1 MKGLVKAFD
10 DLPWILKLIFALP
23 GLDGILWGI
32 YRVAKGISTNNTMLI
47 IIGILWIFLGIAILW
62 IIDIISIIL
71 NKKLVWFV

>member
-10 DLPWILKLIFALP
+10 DLPWIIKLIFALP

-32 YRVAKGISTNNTMLI
+32 YRIAKGLSTNNTTLV
-47 IIGILWIFLGIAILW
+47 IIGILWIVLGIAILW

>member
-10 DLPWILKLIFALP
+10 DLPWIIKLIFALP

-32 YRVAKGISTNNTMLI
+32 YRIAKGLSTNNTMLV
-47 IIGILWIFLGIAILW
+47 IIGILWIVLGFAILW
-62 IIDIISIIL
+62 IIDIVSIIL